1 MKNNYHQALYF
12 NNYYH
17 MFSRANGNEKLFFS
31 EENYRYFLRKLHF
44 HTSKVCQIYAY
55 ILMPNHFHLLVKIKD
70 EKAIINA
77 FTDYKKKEYDVHND
91 DLSDFIMQRFSNF
104 LNGYTK
110 AVNKRQNRK
119 GALFMDYIK
128 RSIANDTADIIKFMF
143 YIHKNA
149 IHHGVT
155 QKLGQW
161 KYDSYNTYLSNMSTK
176 LMREEGIELFGSI
189 ASFVEFHQQEIV
201 RKLEFIDINL

>member
-1 MKNNYHQALYF
+1 LPNICLYINAKPLPF
-12 NNYYH
+12 I
-17 MFSRANGNEKLFFS
+17 S
-31 EENYRYFLRKLHF
+31 
-44 HTSKVCQIYAY
+44 
-55 ILMPNHFHLLVKIKD
+55 KIKD
-70 EKAIINA
+70 EKAIIEA
-77 FTDYKKKEYDVHND
+77 FIDYKKKEYDVHID

-149 IHHGVT
+149 IHMV
-155 QKLGQW
+155 
-161 KYDSYNTYLSNMSTK
+161 
-176 LMREEGIELFGSI
+176 
-189 ASFVEFHQQEIV
+189 
-201 RKLEFIDINL
+201 

>member
-1 MKNNYHQALYF
+1 
-12 NNYYH
+12 
-17 MFSRANGNEKLFFS
+17 
-31 EENYRYFLRKLHF
+31 
-44 HTSKVCQIYAY
+44 
-55 ILMPNHFHLLVKIKD
+55 MPNICLYINAKPLPFISKIKD
-70 EKAIINA
+70 EKAIIEA
-77 FTDYKKKEYDVHND
+77 FIDYKKKEYDVHID

-176 LMREEGIELFGSI
+176 LMREEGIDLFGSK